1 MDHKRRK
8 GVMRTIEKLIGV
20 LATGLGVLG
29 PGWAAAQ
36 SYPAKPVRIIVPF
49 PAGGGTDL
57 MARTMGDK
65 IGAVLGQPFLVDNRS
80 GAGGAL
86 GTELAA
92 KAAPDGYTLLV
103 NSSSALVI
111 GPNLMQKS
119 PYDPLRDL
127 TPVILI
133 GSAPNVLVVHPSVPA
148 KSVKELIALT
158 KRRPGELNYASNGA
172 GTLSHLTG
180 ELFKLRAG
188 IEMVHVPYKGGP
200 PAVTDTMAGNV
211 SLLFAAFPTLS
222 AQIRSGRLRAL
233 AVTSAKRAAIAPE
246 LPTVAETLP
255 GFDSSQWWGM
265 FGPAGMPPGVVS
277 RLNAEMQKAL
287 ALADVKK
294 RLAADAAEPIGGSAA
309 DCAQFLRADFDKWRK
324 VINDAG
330 ARPK

>member
-1 MDHKRRK
+1 MTANWFRN
-8 GVMRTIEKLIGV
+8 
-20 LATGLGVLG
+20 LAAGLLLG
-29 PGWAAAQ
+29 PAAAAAQ
-36 SYPAKPVRIIVPF
+36 GYPAKPVRIIVPF

-57 MARTMGDK
+57 MARTMGEK
-65 IGAVLGQPFLVDNRS
+65 LGAVLGQSFLVDNRS
-80 GAGGAL
+80 GAGGTL
-86 GTELAA
+86 GTDLAA
-92 KAAPDGYTLLV
+92 KSAPDGYTLLV

-111 GPNLMQKS
+111 GPNLVRKP

-127 TPVILI
+127 APVIVI

-158 KRRPGELNYASNGA
+158 KRHPAELNYASNGA

-211 SLLFAAFPTLS
+211 SLLFSAYPTVS

-233 AVTSAKRAAIAPE
+233 AVTSAKRAAIAPD
-246 LPTVAETLP
+246 LPAVAETLP
-255 GFDSSQWWGM
+255 GFESSQWWGM

-277 RLNAEMQKAL
+277 RLNAEMQKTL
-287 ALADVKK
+287 ALVDVRK
-294 RLAADAAEPIGGSAA
+294 RLAADAAEPIGGSAD
-309 DCAQFLRADFDKWRK
+309 DCAQFLRADFEKWRK
-324 VINDAG
+324 VISDAG
-330 ARPK
+330 VRPN

>member
-1 MDHKRRK
+1 
-8 GVMRTIEKLIGV
+8 MRTIEKLIGV
-20 LATGLGVLG
+20 LATGLAVLG
-29 PGWAAAQ
+29 PGWVAAQ

-148 KSVKELIALT
+148 KTVKELIALT
-158 KRRPGELNYASNGA
+158 KQRPGELNYASNGA